1 MSEKKYIVSLI
12 NRYLG
17 EYIGNDRD
25 KNINY
30 FKDVL
35 SKINKNISYVYE
47 FIVGINDGLIEE
59 LISNL
64 DKNEYLK
71 FLDDFNVFKNR
82 IVVCKNE
89 GKDIKLSKDEE
100 CLIDRFKLFL
110 GEYCKD
116 SNLSNYN
123 YLRLKEKFD
132 NNWSLDEL
140 DYDLV
145 SDLIYRYADDV
156 DVEYEEAMDYLNRYN
171 IVLIRKFSKPSK
183 KKVSYVKVG
192 DSKSDL
198 SLKVK
203 EDVGNIVK
211 DDINPFDN
219 MVSFDFV
226 PKERS
231 RTNRKRKK
239 VNEVKEKEN
248 ICDLFNKYG
257 CNYDLVSEF
266 YQNELKRV
274 NVNDIMNY
282 FEFIDK
288 NNLEFF
294 KSNLTGLCYLFCN
307 ISYDSFINN
316 YNYIIDEYKL
326 NLNSVNQLF
335 NRYTMVFSDEELDNF
350 KLNYNLVISCG
361 LNNIDEIIDKNISYF
376 LNSYSDNL
384 DKFNCICD
392 LGINVKSLVKN
403 ALDVFCLDKDLLVKN
418 IKILDNYG
426 FDLRD
431 EEDFKSFSVL
441 GICNLSRVL
450 DMFIEMGLSEFIHDD
465 PTLTLRNIKS
475 LIIKRVLFAYRN
487 GLGLWNNDGE
497 GSFRIIND
505 KYEDIIDE
513 YLETLSS
520 SEIELLI
527 SEYSILEL
535 LEYGKRLSSYNDSY
549 FGNIRRRTEFVF
561 GNKIISR
568 IKTYSIFKVLV
579 ENEVN
584 EEDALVYALTYNSDI
599 NKSEYD
605 KIKNVVYR
613 GSEIKSL

>member
-12 NRYLG
+12 DRYLE
-17 EYIGNDRD
+17 EYIVNDRD

-35 SKINKNISYVYE
+35 SKINENISYVYE

-89 GKDIKLSKDEE
+89 GKDIKLSKVEE

-145 SDLIYRYADDV
+145 SELIYRYADDV

-198 SLKVK
+198 SLKLK
-203 EDVGNIVK
+203 DDVDNIVK

-239 VNEVKEKEN
+239 VNEVKDIEN

-274 NVNDIMNY
+274 NVKDIMNY
-282 FEFIDK
+282 FEFINK

-294 KSNLTGLCYLFCN
+294 KNNLTGLCYLFCN
-307 ISYDSFINN
+307 VSYDNFINN

-335 NRYTMVFSDEELDNF
+335 NRYTMVFSDEEFDNF

-361 LNNIDEIIDKNISYF
+361 LDNIDEVIDKNISYF

-403 ALDVFCLDKDLLVKN
+403 ALDVFCLDRDLLVKN
-418 IKILDNYG
+418 INILDNYG

-487 GLGLWNNDGE
+487 GIGLWNNDGE

-505 KYEDIIDE
+505 KYEEIINE
-513 YLETLSS
+513 HLESLSS

-613 GSEIKSL
+613 GSEIKAL